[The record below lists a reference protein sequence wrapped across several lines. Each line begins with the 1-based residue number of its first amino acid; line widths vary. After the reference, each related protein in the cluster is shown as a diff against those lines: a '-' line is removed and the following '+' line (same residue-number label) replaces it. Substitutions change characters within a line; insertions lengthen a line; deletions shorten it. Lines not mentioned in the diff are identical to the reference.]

1 MSGFGTK
8 PTDPVPGLQLSWEEI
23 ETVGGDEPLGMFRYV
38 SFGRTPLSASA
49 FLLRPT
55 MTP

>member
-38 SFGRTPLSASA
+38 GFGRTPLSASA
-49 FLLRPT
+49 FLLRP
-55 MTP
+55 PP

>member
-8 PTDPVPGLQLSWEEI
+8 PTDAVPGLQLSWEEI
-23 ETVGGDEPLGMFRYV
+23 DTVGGDEPLGMFRYV

-49 FLLRPT
+49 FLLRP
-55 MTP
+55 PP